1 MFPVLTADG
10 NFIHFSPKNLSG
22 RLQSHQLRKRIAQLF
37 QNVNFFSFF

>member
-10 NFIHFSPKNLSG
+10 NFIHFTPKNLSV
-22 RLQSHQLRKRIAQLF
+22 RVRNHQLRKRIAQLF